1 MGGVRLKPNGFVTS
15 PYVLPTFMVAWL
27 STRNGYSTLLNN
39 QMLLMSMRVPP
50 AFINILDNLADSVG
64 NRGQPNDSKI
74 LLFQQLTASSTLIA

>member
-1 MGGVRLKPNGFVTS
+1 
-15 PYVLPTFMVAWL
+15 
-27 STRNGYSTLLNN
+27 
-39 QMLLMSMRVPP
+39 MLLMSMRVPP